1 MKMFTMQAARWTAV
15 SILAFGL
22 EAAGASV
29 AFASD
34 ATSVGHKGQQAANSA
49 VAPDVPEMTPEMT
62 ADLLVARHKYMD
74 AIEAYRKI
82 KPQTAQT
89 YNKIGV
95 AYEHMSMNDDAKA
108 YYMRAIKADGKF
120 ADAYNNLGTVYFREK
135 DYRESE
141 RMYRKA
147 IKANNKNASYFNN
160 LGTLYI
166 ASRRF
171 HDGVEAYQRAFVLD
185 ANIFQAAAAR
195 GIHDDSSS
203 DDIAQMNFCFA
214 EIYAQAGMKVEA
226 VEYLQKAIAAGF
238 HDPAGLRDD
247 PEFASLH
254 GMPEFQQLTASHS
267 R

>member
-1 MKMFTMQAARWTAV
+1 MKIFTTQVARWTAV
-15 SILAFGL
+15 SVLALGF
-22 EAAGASV
+22 EIAGASV

-34 ATSVGHKGQQAANSA
+34 ATSVGHKGVQAANST
-49 VAPDVPEMTPEMT
+49 VAPNLPEMTPEMT
-62 ADLLVARHKYMD
+62 ADLLVVRHKYMD
-74 AIEAYRKI
+74 AVEAYRKI
-82 KPQTAQT
+82 KPQTAQI

-95 AYEHMSMNDDAKA
+95 AYEHMAMNDDAKV
-108 YYMRAIKADGKF
+108 YYLRAIKEDSKF
-120 ADAYNNLGTVYFREK
+120 ADAYNNLGTVYFRDK

-141 RMYRKA
+141 RTYRKA
-147 IKANNKNASYFNN
+147 IKVNNKNASYFNN

-166 ASRRF
+166 ASRRY

-185 ANIFQAAAAR
+185 ANIFQEAAAR

-214 EIYAQAGMKVEA
+214 EIYAQAGMKAEA
-226 VEYLQKAIAAGF
+226 VEFLQKAIAAGF
-238 HDPAGLRDD
+238 HDPEGLSKD

-254 GMPEFQQLTASHS
+254 GMPEFQQLTSNH